1 MMCIRWSTH
10 AWGDFMESNRWGFR
24 FVETDIASFE
34 ARTKHMGTAS
44 LLPALLPSTEPREA
58 IRLLRDARTHLF
70 NAWQSNSDDF
80 STLRQLGVCNF
91 ELAQR
96 IEKRWQEKRSAAA
109 AGSMRLSSSGQRRL
123 QDSSNSETDS
133 VTSLGDGDGSEAET
147 STILKRHDL
156 SATPTHVPRQR
167 YQVKTEEQKEIQ
179 MLAEQAVDN
188 FKKAATIR
196 PEDSMIRV
204 QLGLAHVMRARCRAQ
219 RQEDFYLAAQI
230 FEERLAQGNTGLVLE
245 RVLYPA
251 LQSRGE
257 ELSGFLRMLY
267 HSTPLVLFFARHMGP
282 ATVVDDGES
291 RPSRTMTEGVADAI
305 AVWESQQ
312 LTELK
317 LSQST
322 RSTDSTT
329 RSKPAAAAPELQQS
343 GDKAFWGLLKEEQ
356 KRDAAQQQTTT
367 VGPKTNNGGGGGDD
381 DVGWCLDFAESGEVL
396 TDPAVLTLQSLF
408 DNTPRHRLHG
418 LAIASMSF
426 AGCDLLTDTS
436 LASLFRF
443 LRRTQHDADQAL
455 TTAASASAAVANHI
469 DAPQLGSS
477 ASVGKQKR
485 SSEKPNKKQAALN
498 KTAVA
503 DHNAEPQRTA
513 RVFPEEVDLAMC
525 NITDATLLQIA
536 GGGGG
541 EADETSSSSSPV
553 NNHRLRRI
561 RLDGCRTVT
570 GGAIAALLARC
581 PNLEKLAARDCPAI
595 AWSKKTVTQAL
606 KQATQLRVLDVRGSD
621 VSEKWVQATKKNSTQ
636 LSILH
641 SL

>member
-1 MMCIRWSTH
+1 LYFI
-10 AWGDFMESNRWGFR
+10 AI
-24 FVETDIASFE
+24 VVIVIVVIVVIIVIVIVVIVIVVIVVDIAHANVF
-34 ARTKHMGTAS
+34 G
-44 LLPALLPSTEPREA
+44 
-58 IRLLRDARTHLF
+58 
-70 NAWQSNSDDF
+70 
-80 STLRQLGVCNF
+80 
-91 ELAQR
+91 
-96 IEKRWQEKRSAAA
+96 
-109 AGSMRLSSSGQRRL
+109 LSSV
-123 QDSSNSETDS
+123 E
-133 VTSLGDGDGSEAET
+133 
-147 STILKRHDL
+147 
-156 SATPTHVPRQR
+156 
-167 YQVKTEEQKEIQ
+167 
-179 MLAEQAVDN
+179 
-188 FKKAATIR
+188 
-196 PEDSMIRV
+196 
-204 QLGLAHVMRARCRAQ
+204 GLAHVMRARCRAQ

-230 FEERLAQGNTGLVLE
+230 FEERLAQGNSTTQHTHHTHTTHTPHNTHNAHANGKHDTHAAGLVLE

-251 LQSRGE
+251 LKSRGE

-322 RSTDSTT
+322 RATDSTT
-329 RSKPAAAAPELQQS
+329 RSKPAAVAPELQQS

-367 VGPKTNNGGGGGDD
+367 VGPKTNNGSGGGGGDD

-455 TTAASASAAVANHI
+455 ITAASASAAVTNNI

-485 SSEKPNKKQAALN
+485 SSEKPNKKQATLN
-498 KTAVA
+498 KTVAV

-536 GGGGG
+536 GGGGVDG
-541 EADETSSSSSPV
+541 DETSSSSSSPV
-553 NNHRLRRI
+553 SNHRLRRI
-561 RLDGCRTVT
+561 RLDGCRTIT

-595 AWSKKTVTQAL
+595 AWSKKTVAQVPD
-606 KQATQLRVLDVRGSD
+606 RVCVCVR
-621 VSEKWVQATKKNSTQ
+621 VACVRA
-636 LSILH
+636 
-641 SL
+641 